1 MRGRAAGKARGSKLG
16 SRDKRTCTQSAA
28 LSLTVTWPQFSH
40 SVRWGHSSAYL
51 VRSGQGSQGLLSAK
65 SLPQGQGG
73 GWRAQGSGDAVPA
86 ITIKDMFQ
94 TLSLVGSCS
103 YKYTLEFTHSI
114 LRWAGCEPPFT
125 GDAGL

>member
-86 ITIKDMFQ
+86 MLLGRGTRPLPPASLRIPSSPLLQGLTTPASPSFRAAATQNSQ
-94 TLSLVGSCS
+94 T
-103 YKYTLEFTHSI
+103 
-114 LRWAGCEPPFT
+114 
-125 GDAGL
+125 

>member
-1 MRGRAAGKARGSKLG
+1 MGPL
-16 SRDKRTCTQSAA
+16 
-28 LSLTVTWPQFSH
+28 
-40 SVRWGHSSAYL
+40 
-51 VRSGQGSQGLLSAK
+51 
-65 SLPQGQGG
+65 
-73 GWRAQGSGDAVPA
+73 
-86 ITIKDMFQ
+86 TIKDMFQ